1 MLPNSITVVDFTQ
14 LLREATHCSE
24 LAIFFK
30 KILFKLQNSFAF

>member
-24 LAIFFK
+24 LAILK
-30 KILFKLQNSFAF
+30 KKNSFQITE